1 MKGKAKQWKEEIGE
15 ALGFRR
21 NVLERP
27 RDTTVEWI
35 RDSDERITGY
45 TDLDPDFYEDPEVLN
60 DITIEEKDPDLSD
73 NRWYLIVD
81 DKYRMAQHLP
91 NKFGGKYSRPPL
103 FYDDYAGKTEWL
115 DGKIRE

>member
-1 MKGKAKQWKEEIGE
+1 MEI
-15 ALGFRR
+15 F
-21 NVLERP
+21 
-27 RDTTVEWI
+27 
-35 RDSDERITGY
+35 
-45 TDLDPDFYEDPEVLN
+45 DLAEQY

-81 DKYRMAQHLP
+81 DKHRMAQHLP